1 MNRGYNGADKE
12 NLRAM
17 LANKALR
24 PCVLMFA
31 MPGDQMVKDWISG
44 KADHPGRIHQAMFA
58 EVAGMLAS
66 QLNLNRGLTLSGYLG
81 TVIPKLM
88 AEIKKTVL
96 ADDVETAKQAIL
108 DRAVTKEKMTAP
120 MESIELK
127 SETANLD
134 DCF

>member
-1 MNRGYNGADKE
+1 MNKGYDGADKE
-12 NLRAM
+12 NLQAM

-44 KADHPGRIHQAMFA
+44 KADHPGRTQQAMFG
-58 EVAGMLAS
+58 EVAGALAS
-66 QLNLNRGLTLSGYLG
+66 QLNLDRSLTLSGYFG
-81 TVIPKLM
+81 SVVPKLM

-96 ADDVETAKQAIL
+96 ANDVEVSKQAVI
-108 DRAVTKEKMTAP
+108 DRAVVEEKMTTP
-120 MESIELK
+120 VETFELK

>member
-1 MNRGYNGADKE
+1 MNRGYNGTDKE
-12 NLRAM
+12 NLKAM

-44 KADHPGRIHQAMFA
+44 KADHPGRTQQAMFA
-58 EVAGMLAS
+58 EVASMLAG
-66 QLNLNRGLTLSGYLG
+66 QLNLNRGLTLSGTLG

-108 DRAVTKEKMTAP
+108 DRAVTEEKMTAP
-120 MESIELK
+120 VEKFELK
-127 SETANLD
+127 SETASID

>member
-1 MNRGYNGADKE
+1 MNKGYDGADKE

-31 MPGDQMVKDWISG
+31 MPGDQMIKDWISG
-44 KADHPGRIHQAMFA
+44 KSNHPGRLEQAMFG
-58 EVAGMLAS
+58 EVAGALAS

-81 TVIPKLM
+81 KIIPQIM

-96 ADDVETAKQAIL
+96 ADDVETAQQAVI
-108 DRAVTKEKMTAP
+108 DRAVTEEKMAAP
-120 MESIELK
+120 VDRIELK
-127 SETANLD
+127 SETASID